1 MHENQSVWL
10 LSTGA
15 RLIHARAVLQTTA
28 GAEGDID
35 VEEHDTEGMFIRIRN
50 KGDDE
55 VPVGGWYL
63 KSIANGKEVSYK
75 FHPRQAIKPGKTM
88 TVRCDLI
95 SCHM

>member
-1 MHENQSVWL
+1 
-10 LSTGA
+10 
-15 RLIHARAVLQTTA
+15 LQTTA

-88 TVRCDLI
+88 TVRCHI
-95 SCHM
+95 